1 MIARLFVEGFAS
13 LTAEGICSRTG
24 LLPWEPDQ
32 QGPVD
37 VRRSQ
42 VLNAPLPSFG
52 KLMLPDKLAFGVVSV
67 LVTNSGITLDESIGV
82 CMENPCGSLST
93 DLRYAESVA
102 SGTPSPALFS
112 ATLPSSAVSEIT
124 IFYKLRGP
132 NRVLAGKDTGGLAC
146 LDAAARLIASRKAQ
160 RMLVVLVRALDA
172 QDCRSLPGGT
182 LPAAAQAYALLVSA
196 TASALSRPLCIDVA
210 QSVEPAQSTD
220 GADYLRVVIGHLS
233 AGTCAHIQVTG
244 HGYAGAISLDE
255 GRDRGW
261 TN

>member
-1 MIARLFVEGFAS
+1 MSAHLFVEGFAS
-13 LTAEGICSRTG
+13 LAAEGIRSRTG
-24 LLPWEPDQ
+24 LVAWEPDQ
-32 QGPVD
+32 ERPAD

-42 VLNAPLPSFG
+42 VLNTPLPSFG

-67 LVTNSGITLDESIGV
+67 LLSYCDSPPDESVGV
-82 CMENPCGSLST
+82 CMEAPWGSLST
-93 DLRYAESVA
+93 DLCYAESVA
-102 SGTPSPALFS
+102 SGIPSPALFS
-112 ATLPSSAVSEIT
+112 ATLPSSALSEVA
-124 IFYKLRGP
+124 IFYKLKGP
-132 NRVLAGKDTGGLAC
+132 NRVLAGEDTGGLAC

-210 QSVEPAQSTD
+210 QPLEPVQSRD

-233 AGTCAHIQVTG
+233 AGTCAHIQVAG
-244 HGYAGAISLDE
+244 HGYAGAISL
-255 GRDRGW
+255 GG
-261 TN
+261 